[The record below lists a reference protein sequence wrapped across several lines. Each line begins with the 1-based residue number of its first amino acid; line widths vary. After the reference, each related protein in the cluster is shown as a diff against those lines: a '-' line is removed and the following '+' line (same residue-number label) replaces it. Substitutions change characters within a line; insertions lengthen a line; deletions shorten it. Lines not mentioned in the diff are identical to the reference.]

1 MILYTIPVVE
11 LWIYISGNQISSTL
25 CTVKVTGELSI
36 PVAKKAKPDANRVE
50 CSFAMDVGQGQYCKV
65 KTDDLITGDCT
76 KENEYGFKKGKPC
89 ILIKL
94 NKIYGWKPEP
104 QEVKILT

>member
-1 MILYTIPVVE
+1 MT
-11 LWIYISGNQISSTL
+11 QST
-25 CTVKVTGELSI
+25 TVKVTGELSI

-50 CSFAMDVGQGQYCKV
+50 CSFAMEVGQGQYCKV

-76 KENEYGFKKGKPC
+76 KENNYGFEKGKPC
-89 ILIKL
+89 ILVKL

-104 QEVKILT
+104 YKVKIVT